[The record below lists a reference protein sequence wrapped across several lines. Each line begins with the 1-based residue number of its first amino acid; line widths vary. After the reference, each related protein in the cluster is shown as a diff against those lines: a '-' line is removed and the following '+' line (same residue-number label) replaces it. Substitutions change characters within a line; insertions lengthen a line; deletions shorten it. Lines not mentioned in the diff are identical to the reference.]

1 MEILLRKSLSGSS
14 RKWYHNNGQI
24 EITGQYANGDKTDQW
39 NWYGK
44 NGKLLKKVGILAEKN
59 GKWRVYRIETEQ
71 LKSI

>member
-1 MEILLRKSLSGSS
+1 MEILLRKSSSGST

-44 NGKLLKKVGILAEKN
+44 NGKLLKTGRYTRGKKTVN
-59 GKWRVYRIETEQ
+59 GQSTASKRN
-71 LKSI
+71 S